1 MVGLAGMS
9 AAGQPSSESSPYRA
23 DPGERPVRVR
33 IAPSPTG
40 DPHVG
45 TAYIGLFNYVF
56 ARKHGGQFILR
67 IEDTDRERSSLSS
80 EQAIL
85 AALRWLGLRWDE
97 GPDVGGPHGPYRQS
111 ERLDLYKREVQT
123 LLDAGQAY
131 RCFCSRERLDALRAQ
146 QRASKTGRFG
156 YDRHCRE
163 LDPSEAA
170 ARAAAGEAHVV
181 RMKMPTSGQTIIAD
195 GLRGNI
201 VRDNAESDDQVLLKS
216 DGFPTYH
223 LANVVDD
230 HLMGITHVIRGEE
243 WISSTPKHIVLYE
256 MFGWEPPQWFHL
268 GLLRNLDKSK
278 LSKRK
283 NPVSIDYYRELGYL
297 PETLLNFLGTMGF
310 SIGGDRERFSVEE
323 MIEHF
328 DWSRVSVGGPVFDQ
342 TKLEAFNGQDIR
354 EMAVDELYRRV
365 MAAVLPED
373 RVKALLEQA
382 QPRINLLDEFIPY
395 VSFFFG
401 ASLDYTAV
409 LPKFRIKKRSRA
421 EVTGILRMY
430 LDDIEKDARARAFT
444 VEGLEQFSR
453 DFCEQHNW
461 KARELFALL
470 RLATTGRTAAPGLF
484 ETMHLCGKDRVRRRI
499 REVVELLDAGENW

>member
-1 MVGLAGMS
+1 MS
-9 AAGQPSSESSPYRA
+9 GDAQTSPNPA
-23 DPGERPVRVR
+23 TPVRVR

-56 ARKHGGQFILR
+56 ARKHAGQFILR
-67 IEDTDRERSSLSS
+67 IEDTDRERSSESS

-85 AALRWLGLRWDE
+85 AALRWLGLSWDE

-111 ERLDLYKREVQT
+111 ERLELYKREVQT
-123 LLDAGQAY
+123 LLDNGSAY
-131 RCFCSRERLDALRAQ
+131 RCFCTKERLDALREQ
-146 QRASKTGRFG
+146 QRESKTGRFG

-163 LDPSEAA
+163 LDPAEAN
-170 ARAAAGEAHVV
+170 ARAAAGEPHVV
-181 RMKMPTSGQTIIAD
+181 RMKMPTAGETIVAD

-201 VRDNAESDDQVLLKS
+201 VRENAESDDQVILKS

-230 HLMGITHVIRGEE
+230 HHMGITHVIRGEE
-243 WISSTPKHIVLYE
+243 WISSTPKHIVLYQ
-256 MFGWEPPQWFHL
+256 MFGWEPPKWYHL

-297 PETLLNFLGTMGF
+297 PETLLNFLGTLGF
-310 SIGGDRERFSVEE
+310 SIGGDRERFSVAE

-328 DWSRVSVGGPVFDQ
+328 EWERVSVGGPVFDQ

-354 EMAVDELYRRV
+354 EMSVEELYGRV
-365 MAAVLPED
+365 MGAVLAKD
-373 RVKALLEQA
+373 RLVALLEQA
-382 QPRINLLDEFIPY
+382 QPRINTLDEFIPY

-401 ASLDYTAV
+401 GSVDYEAV
-409 LPKFRIKKRSRA
+409 LPKFRIKKRTRA
-421 EVTGILRMY
+421 EVTGVLRMY
-430 LDDIEKDARARAFT
+430 LEAIEKDARARAFT
-444 VEGLEQFSR
+444 VEGLEAFSR
-453 DFCEQHNW
+453 EFCDEHGW

-484 ETMHLCGKDRVRRRI
+484 ETMSLCGKDRVRRRI

>member
-1 MVGLAGMS
+1 MSGDAQISPQPAGS
-9 AAGQPSSESSPYRA
+9 
-23 DPGERPVRVR
+23 VRVR

-56 ARKHGGQFILR
+56 ARKHAGKFILR
-67 IEDTDRERSSLSS
+67 IEDTDRERSSESS

-85 AALRWLGLRWDE
+85 SALRWLGRDWDE

-111 ERLDLYKREVQT
+111 ERLDLYTREVQA
-123 LLDAGQAY
+123 LLANGSAY
-131 RCFCSRERLDALRAQ
+131 RCFCSKDRLDALREQ
-146 QRASKTGRFG
+146 QRESKTGRFG

-163 LDPSEAA
+163 LDPAEAD
-170 ARAAAGEAHVV
+170 ARVAAGEAHVV
-181 RMKMPTSGQTIIAD
+181 RMKMPTTGETIVAD

-201 VRDNAESDDQVLLKS
+201 VRENAESDDQVILKS

-230 HLMGITHVIRGEE
+230 HYMGITHVIRGEE
-243 WISSTPKHIVLYE
+243 WISSTPKHIVLYQ
-256 MFGWEPPQWFHL
+256 MFGWEPPQWYHL
-268 GLLRNLDKSK
+268 GLLRNADKSK

-310 SIGGDRERFSVEE
+310 SIGGDVERFSVAD

-342 TKLEAFNGQDIR
+342 TKLQVFNGQDIR
-354 EMAVDELYRRV
+354 EMSVDALYQRV
-365 MAAVLPED
+365 MAAVLDEG
-373 RVKALLEQA
+373 RIKALLEQA
-382 QPRINLLDEFIPY
+382 QPRIETLDEFIPY

-401 ASLDYTAV
+401 GSVDYTPV
-409 LPKFRIKKRSRA
+409 LDKFRIKKRTRA
-421 EVTGILRMY
+421 EVTGVLRMY
-430 LDDIEKDARARAFT
+430 LEAIERDPGARAFT
-444 VEGLEQFSR
+444 VAGLEQFSR
-453 DFCEQHNW
+453 GFCEEHNW
-461 KARELFALL
+461 KGRELFALL